1 MKLFAVGLSY
11 KTAPVEV
18 REQIAVT
25 PGKLRCRSCRLKIAG
40 ELSEVVLLSTC
51 NRVEIYG
58 VTPGLNGRLDSLFS
72 LLTDSAVDLRPHLY
86 AHEGADAVRHLF
98 SVASGLDSMVL
109 GETEITGQVKQAYQT
124 AQEAKL
130 TGKILNRLFQTALQT
145 AKEIRT
151 RTNIGR
157 GATSVGSVAVELAE
171 KIFAADLAR
180 HNVMIIGAGKMGEAC
195 LRHLTKKGA
204 RSVMVSNRSFER
216 ACELATDFGG
226 RAIRFDDCLNALG
239 EADIVIS
246 STGAP
251 QDIDPEVQFINNVY
265 LYNIDH
271 LEEIVREN
279 VRQRQQELTR
289 CEAIIQ
295 ERTAAL
301 WTRLAPSPTE
311 SQDNR
316 VRPQPAWVLFGT
328 ELAR

>member
-1 MKLFAVGLSY
+1 
-11 KTAPVEV
+11 
-18 REQIAVT
+18 
-25 PGKLRCRSCRLKIAG
+25 
-40 ELSEVVLLSTC
+40 
-51 NRVEIYG
+51 
-58 VTPGLNGRLDSLFS
+58 
-72 LLTDSAVDLRPHLY
+72 
-86 AHEGADAVRHLF
+86 
-98 SVASGLDSMVL
+98 
-109 GETEITGQVKQAYQT
+109 
-124 AQEAKL
+124 
-130 TGKILNRLFQTALQT
+130 
-145 AKEIRT
+145 
-151 RTNIGR
+151 
-157 GATSVGSVAVELAE
+157 
-171 KIFAADLAR
+171 
-180 HNVMIIGAGKMGEAC
+180 
-195 LRHLTKKGA
+195 LTKKGA

-216 ACELATDFGG
+216 ACELALDFGG
-226 RAIRFDDCLNALG
+226 RAVRFDDCLNALG
-239 EADIVIS
+239 DADIVIS

-251 QDIDPEVQFINNVY
+251 QTILRRRDIAAAMEVRRGRPLFLIDIAVPRDIDPEVQFINNVY